1 MGSSSNSTLFS
12 SILFLSPANDAAI
25 DDVLSHLTFLLML
38 FIISVILN
46 FTKFKSKTS
55 TNSKSMMLPPGPA
68 PWPLVRNL
76 PHLLNRK
83 PTFRWIHG
91 FMKEMNTEIEC
102 IQLGDVHVIP
112 VTSPEISREF
122 LKKHDTVL
130 ASRPITMVTEYSS
143 GGFLTTAVVP
153 WGEQWKKMR
162 RVLASKV
169 INPST
174 FRWLHDKRV
183 EEADNLVRY
192 VYNQCKIST
201 SNNCLGSVINVRNT
215 VRQYSGNAIRKMILN
230 TRYFGEGKQDG
241 GPGVEEEQHVESLF
255 TVLAHLYAFSLS
267 DYFPWFRVLDLD
279 GHEKTVREAMN
290 TINKYHDPIVD
301 QRVEHWRNG
310 EKEAEDLLDV
320 FISIKDSNGEPL
332 LSVAEIKAQCTELIL
347 AAVDNPSNAIE
358 WAMAEMINQP
368 RVLGKAVEEIDRVV
382 GKERLV
388 QESNFQQLNYV
399 KACIKEAFRLHPIA
413 PFNLPHVSNADAIV
427 ASYFIPKGSH
437 VLLSRLGLGRNPRI
451 WEEPLIFNPE
461 RHLNAS
467 TAQGVDLNEQDLR
480 LISFSTG
487 RRGCTGIAFGSAMT
501 VMLLVRLLQGFTW
514 SPPPGQKEVDLS
526 ESRNDLFLAN
536 PLHALAKPRLHSSL
550 L

>member
-1 MGSSSNSTLFS
+1 MDTLLWVFIVHPTERDDRGGDHKKPLTTLFS
-12 SILFLSPANDAAI
+12 SILFLSPANDATI

-38 FIISVILN
+38 FIISIILI

-55 TNSKSMMLPPGPA
+55 TNSKSMMLPPGPT
-68 PWPLVRNL
+68 PWPLVQNL
-76 PHLLNRK
+76 PHLLNKK

-91 FMKEMNTEIEC
+91 FMKEMNTEMAC

-122 LKKHDTVL
+122 LKKHDTVF
-130 ASRPITMVTEYSS
+130 ASRPITMATEYSS

-153 WGEQWKKMR
+153 WGDQWKKMR

-230 TRYFGEGKQDG
+230 TRYFGEGKKDG
-241 GPGVEEEQHVESLF
+241 GPGVEEEQHVESLII
-255 TVLAHLYAFSLS
+255 VLAHIYAFSLS
-267 DYFPWFRVLDLD
+267 DYFPWLRVLDLD

-310 EKEAEDLLDV
+310 EKNEAEDLLDV
-320 FISIKDSNGEPL
+320 FISVKDSNGEPL
-332 LSVAEIKAQCTELIL
+332 LSVAEIKAQCIELIF
-347 AAVDNPSNAIE
+347 AVVDKPSNAIE

-388 QESNFQQLNYV
+388 QESDFQQLNYV

-427 ASYFIPKGSH
+427 AGYFIPKGSH
-437 VLLSRLGLGRNPRI
+437 VLLSRLGLAGT
-451 WEEPLIFNPE
+451 L
-461 RHLNAS
+461 
-467 TAQGVDLNEQDLR
+467 
-480 LISFSTG
+480 
-487 RRGCTGIAFGSAMT
+487 
-501 VMLLVRLLQGFTW
+501 
-514 SPPPGQKEVDLS
+514 
-526 ESRNDLFLAN
+526 ESGKN
-536 PLHALAKPRLHSSL
+536 H
-550 L
+550 

>member
-1 MGSSSNSTLFS
+1 
-12 SILFLSPANDAAI
+12 
-25 DDVLSHLTFLLML
+25 ML
-38 FIISVILN
+38 FIISVILIS
-46 FTKFKSKTS
+46 TKFKSKYS
-55 TNSKSMMLPPGPA
+55 TNSKSMLLPPGPA

-76 PHLLNRK
+76 PHVLNKK

-91 FMKEMNTEIEC
+91 FMKEMNTEIAC

-122 LKKHDTVL
+122 LKKHDAVF
-130 ASRPITMVTEYSS
+130 ASRPITMATEYSS
-143 GGFLTTAVVP
+143 GGFLTTA
-153 WGEQWKKMR
+153 MR
-162 RVLASKV
+162 RVLASHV

-174 FRWLHDKRV
+174 FRWLHDKRL

-201 SNNCLGSVINVRNT
+201 GNNCLGSVINLRNT

-230 TRYFGEGKQDG
+230 TRYFGEGKKDG

-267 DYFPWFRVLDLD
+267 DYFPWLRVLDLD

-301 QRVEHWRNG
+301 QRVEQWRNG
-310 EKEAEDLLDV
+310 EKKEAEDLLDV
-320 FISIKDSNGEPL
+320 FILVKDSNGEPL
-332 LSVAEIKAQCTELIL
+332 LSVAEIKDQCTELML

-358 WAMAEMINQP
+358 WALAEMINQP
-368 RVLGKAVEEIDRVV
+368 TVLGKAVEEIDRV
-382 GKERLV
+382 
-388 QESNFQQLNYV
+388 QLNYV

-427 ASYFIPKGSH
+427 AGYFIPKGSH

-461 RHLNAS
+461 RHLSAS
-467 TAQGVDLNEQDLR
+467 RAQGVDLNEDDLR

-514 SPPPGQKEVDLS
+514 SPPPGQEEIDLS
-526 ESRNDLFLAN
+526 ESRNDLFLAK
-536 PLHALAKPRLHSSL
+536 PLHAVAKPRLHSSL
-550 L
+550 YPLH